1 MVTLLAV
8 VASAAAFGFALL
20 AWKQHREAAARSA
33 ARVAALAA
41 AINGQEPF
49 PEAGLKTRGHHA
61 FEPSGGTGVLD
72 AFTAEHAASPG
83 PLFTSETPAPRR
95 WMIAAGVVPVALVV
109 ATLLVT
115 RAPRTTPPA
124 PALHQPQALE
134 LLAMRHDTA
143 GDVLTVTGT
152 VRVRGRD
159 AAPVTAVVTGRDGAG
174 RVVAS
179 AHAPLDDAGLDLDGE
194 SSFQVAVPSG
204 HDVRRYQVRFETPL
218 GPLAH
223 IDRRG
228 TSSTVPALP

>member
-20 AWKQHREAAARSA
+20 AWKQHREAAGRSA

-49 PEAGLKTRGHHA
+49 PEAGLKTRGHHV

-72 AFTAEHAASPG
+72 AFTAEHAATPG

-115 RAPRTTPPA
+115 RGPRTAPPA
-124 PALHQPQALE
+124 PPLHQPQALE
-134 LLAMRHDTA
+134 LLAMRHDAA

-194 SSFQVAVPSG
+194 SSFQVAVPGG

-228 TSSTVPALP
+228 TSSAAPALP

>member
-20 AWKQHREAAARSA
+20 AWKQHREAAGRSA

-41 AINGQEPF
+41 AIDGR
-49 PEAGLKTRGHHA
+49 ALDL
-61 FEPSGGTGVLD
+61 GGPASLD
-72 AFTAEHAASPG
+72 AFTAGHAGTPG

-109 ATLLVT
+109 AALLVT
-115 RAPRTTPPA
+115 RGPRNAPPA
-124 PALHQPQALE
+124 AALHQPQALE
-134 LLAMRHDTA
+134 LLAMRHETT

-159 AAPVTAVVTGRDGAG
+159 AAPVTAVVTGLNGAG
-174 RVVAS
+174 RVVGS
-179 AHAPLDDAGLDLDGE
+179 GHAPLDDAGLDLDGE
-194 SSFQVAVPSG
+194 SSFQVTVPG
-204 HDVRRYQVRFETPL
+204 GRDVRRYQVRFETPL
-218 GPLAH
+218 GPLTH

-228 TSSTVPALP
+228 ASSAALALP